1 MYARFFIENKETI
14 GLILII
20 VYIALFVLAILDLVL
35 SKIQEHKI
43 VKRKARIE
51 IENRI
56 RQERRK
62 VVSQQI
68 RKVMT
73 SEI

>member
-20 VYIALFVLAILDLVL
+20 FYAMLLVLAIVDLVL
-35 SKIQEHKI
+35 SKVQERKI
-43 VKRKARIE
+43 AR
-51 IENRI
+51 NRI
-56 RQERRK
+56 KVENKKLEQQRRIL
-62 VVSQQI
+62 VSQQI

>member
-14 GLILII
+14 GLLLII
-20 VYIALFVLAILDLVL
+20 FYAMLLVLAIVDLVL
-35 SKIQEHKI
+35 SKIQERKI
-43 VKRKARIE
+43 ARNRVKVENKKLEQQRKML
-51 IENRI
+51 
-56 RQERRK
+56 
-62 VVSQQI
+62 VSQQI

>member
-20 VYIALFVLAILDLVL
+20 FYAMLLVLAIVDLVL
-35 SKIQEHKI
+35 SK
-43 VKRKARIE
+43 V
-51 IENRI
+51 
-56 RQERRK
+56 QERRIARNRIK
-62 VVSQQI
+62 VENKKLEQQRKVLVSQQI

>member
-20 VYIALFVLAILDLVL
+20 FYAMLLVLAIVDLVL
-35 SKIQEHKI
+35 SKIQQKRI
-43 VKRKARIE
+43 ARNRVKVQNKKLEQQRKML
-51 IENRI
+51 
-56 RQERRK
+56 
-62 VVSQQI
+62 VSQQI

>member
-14 GLILII
+14 GLALII
-20 VYIALFVLAILDLVL
+20 FYAMLLVLAIVDLVL
-35 SKIQEHKI
+35 SKIQQKKI
-43 VKRKARIE
+43 ARNRVKVQNKKLEQQRKML
-51 IENRI
+51 
-56 RQERRK
+56 
-62 VVSQQI
+62 VSQQI

>member
-20 VYIALFVLAILDLVL
+20 FYAMLLVLAILDLVL
-35 SKIQEHKI
+35 SK
-43 VKRKARIE
+43 V
-51 IENRI
+51 
-56 RQERRK
+56 QERRIARNRIK
-62 VVSQQI
+62 VENKKLEQQRKILVSQQI
-68 RKVMT
+68 RKIMT

>member
-20 VYIALFVLAILDLVL
+20 FYAMLLVLAIVDLVL
-35 SKIQEHKI
+35 SKIQQKRVARNR
-43 VKRKARIE
+43 VKVQNKKLEQQRKML
-51 IENRI
+51 
-56 RQERRK
+56 
-62 VVSQQI
+62 VSQQI

>member
-20 VYIALFVLAILDLVL
+20 FYAMLLVLAIVDLVL
-35 SKIQEHKI
+35 SKIQQKRNARNRVKVQNKKLEQQRKI
-43 VKRKARIE
+43 L
-51 IENRI
+51 
-56 RQERRK
+56 
-62 VVSQQI
+62 VSQQI

>member
-20 VYIALFVLAILDLVL
+20 FYAMLLVLAIVDLVL
-35 SKIQEHKI
+35 SK
-43 VKRKARIE
+43 V
-51 IENRI
+51 
-56 RQERRK
+56 QERRIARNRVK
-62 VVSQQI
+62 VENKKLEQQRKILVSQQI
-68 RKVMT
+68 RKIMT

>member
-20 VYIALFVLAILDLVL
+20 FYAMLLVLAILDLVL
-35 SKIQEHKI
+35 SKIQQKRI
-43 VKRKARIE
+43 ARNRVKVQNKKLEQQRKML
-51 IENRI
+51 
-56 RQERRK
+56 
-62 VVSQQI
+62 VSQQI

>member
-20 VYIALFVLAILDLVL
+20 FYAMLLVLAIVDLVL
-35 SKIQEHKI
+35 SKIQQKRIARNRVKVQNKKLEQQRKI
-43 VKRKARIE
+43 L
-51 IENRI
+51 
-56 RQERRK
+56 
-62 VVSQQI
+62 VSQQI

>member
-20 VYIALFVLAILDLVL
+20 FYAMLLVLAIVDLVL
-35 SKIQEHKI
+35 SKIQQKRI
-43 VKRKARIE
+43 ARNRVKAENKKLEQQRKML
-51 IENRI
+51 
-56 RQERRK
+56 
-62 VVSQQI
+62 VSQQI

>member
-20 VYIALFVLAILDLVL
+20 FYAMLLVLAILDLVL
-35 SKIQEHKI
+35 SKIQERRIARNRVEVENKKLEQQRKI
-43 VKRKARIE
+43 L
-51 IENRI
+51 
-56 RQERRK
+56 
-62 VVSQQI
+62 VSQQI

>member
-20 VYIALFVLAILDLVL
+20 FYAMLLVLAILDLVL
-35 SKIQEHKI
+35 SK
-43 VKRKARIE
+43 V
-51 IENRI
+51 
-56 RQERRK
+56 QERRIARNRVK
-62 VVSQQI
+62 VENKKLEQQRKILVSQQI
-68 RKVMT
+68 RKIMT

>member
-20 VYIALFVLAILDLVL
+20 FYAMLLVLAIVDLVL
-35 SKIQEHKI
+35 SK
-43 VKRKARIE
+43 V
-51 IENRI
+51 
-56 RQERRK
+56 QERRIARNRIK
-62 VVSQQI
+62 VENKKLEQQRKILVSQQI
-68 RKVMT
+68 RKIMT

>member
-20 VYIALFVLAILDLVL
+20 FYAMLLVLAIIDLVL
-35 SKIQEHKI
+35 SKVQEKRIARNRVKVQNKKLEQQRKI
-43 VKRKARIE
+43 L
-51 IENRI
+51 
-56 RQERRK
+56 
-62 VVSQQI
+62 VSQQI

>member
-20 VYIALFVLAILDLVL
+20 FYAMLLVLAILDLVL
-35 SKIQEHKI
+35 SK
-43 VKRKARIE
+43 V
-51 IENRI
+51 
-56 RQERRK
+56 QERRIARNRVK
-62 VVSQQI
+62 VQNKKLEQQRKVLVSQQI

>member
-20 VYIALFVLAILDLVL
+20 FYAMLLVLAILDLVL
-35 SKIQEHKI
+35 SK
-43 VKRKARIE
+43 V
-51 IENRI
+51 
-56 RQERRK
+56 QERRIARNRVK
-62 VVSQQI
+62 VENKKLEQQRKMLVSQQI

>member
-20 VYIALFVLAILDLVL
+20 FYAMLLVLAIVDLVL
-35 SKIQEHKI
+35 SK
-43 VKRKARIE
+43 V
-51 IENRI
+51 
-56 RQERRK
+56 QERRIARNRVK
-62 VVSQQI
+62 VENKKLEQQRKMLVSQQI

>member
-20 VYIALFVLAILDLVL
+20 FYAMLLVLAIVDLVL
-35 SKIQEHKI
+35 SKIQQ
-43 VKRKARIE
+43 KRIAR
-51 IENRI
+51 NRAKV
-56 RQERRK
+56 QNEKLEQQRK
-62 VVSQQI
+62 VLVSQQI

>member
-20 VYIALFVLAILDLVL
+20 FYAMLLVLAILDLVL
-35 SKIQEHKI
+35 SK
-43 VKRKARIE
+43 V
-51 IENRI
+51 
-56 RQERRK
+56 QERKIARNRVKVQNKKLEQQRK
-62 VVSQQI
+62 MLVSQQI

>member
-20 VYIALFVLAILDLVL
+20 FYTMLLVLAIVDLVL
-35 SKIQEHKI
+35 SKIQQKRI
-43 VKRKARIE
+43 ARNRVKVQNKKLEQQRKML
-51 IENRI
+51 
-56 RQERRK
+56 
-62 VVSQQI
+62 VSQQI